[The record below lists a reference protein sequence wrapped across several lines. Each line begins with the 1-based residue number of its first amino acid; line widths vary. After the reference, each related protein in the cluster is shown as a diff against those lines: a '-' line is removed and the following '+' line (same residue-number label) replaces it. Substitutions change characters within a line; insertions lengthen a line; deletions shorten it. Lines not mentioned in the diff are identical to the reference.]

1 VRERELDVNFSA
13 GTDDESRYAVAR
25 PVRRSFWSRLIHWH
39 LREWLMVG
47 GVMIAVGSVMVNALF
62 LQTGPHP
69 APIFANRG
77 PIKATGTIIPN
88 NTPMVLPRPRPAGI
102 KADLSMPNAQAAPVV
117 PVHDPI
123 GGLLDPAKRVIA
135 LQHALTEFGYGQIR
149 PTGTVDPATRSAIAE
164 FERNRKLPVTGQ
176 ISERVTR
183 ELAAMTGRP
192 LD

>member
-1 VRERELDVNFSA
+1 VREREIDVNFSA
-13 GTDDESRYAVAR
+13 GMDGESRYTVER

-47 GVMIAVGSVMVNALF
+47 GVVIAVGSVMVNALF

-69 APIFANRG
+69 APIFANRAS
-77 PIKATGTIIPN
+77 IKSTGTIIPN
-88 NTPMVLPRPRPAGI
+88 NTPMVLPRPRPATI
-102 KADLSMPNAQAAPVV
+102 KSDLSIPNAPAAPVV
-117 PVHDPI
+117 PAHDPI

-149 PTGTVDPATRSAIAE
+149 PTGTIDPATRNAIAE

-176 ISERVTR
+176 VSERVTR

>member
-1 VRERELDVNFSA
+1 MRERELDVNFSA
-13 GTDDESRYAVAR
+13 GMDDESRYVVER
-25 PVRRSFWSRLIHWH
+25 PMRRSFWSRLIHWH

-47 GVMIAVGSVMVNALF
+47 GVATAVGYVMVNALF
-62 LQTGPHP
+62 LQAGPHP

-77 PIKATGTIIPN
+77 PIKATGAIIPN
-88 NTPMVLPRPRPAGI
+88 NTPMVLPRPRPPGI
-102 KADLSMPNAQAAPVV
+102 KADLSISNAPATPVV

-135 LQHALTEFGYGQIR
+135 LQQTLSEYGYGQIR
-149 PTGTVDPATRSAIAE
+149 PTGTLDPATRNAIAE

>member
-13 GTDDESRYAVAR
+13 GRDDESRYAVER

-47 GVMIAVGSVMVNALF
+47 GVVIAVGYVMVNALF
-62 LQTGPHP
+62 LQSGPHP

-77 PIKATGTIIPN
+77 PIRSTGTIIPN
-88 NTPMVLPRPRPAGI
+88 NMPMVLPRSRPANIRSG
-102 KADLSMPNAQAAPVV
+102 LSITNASAAPVASA
-117 PVHDPI
+117 HDPI

-135 LQHALTEFGYGQIR
+135 LQQTLSEFGYGQIR
-149 PTGTVDPATRSAIAE
+149 PTGTIDPATRNAISE

>member
-1 VRERELDVNFSA
+1 MRERELDVNFSTGA
-13 GTDDESRYAVAR
+13 DDEDRYAVER

-47 GVMIAVGSVMVNALF
+47 GVVIAVGSVMVNALF

-69 APIFANRG
+69 APIFANRA
-77 PIKATGTIIPN
+77 PIKSTGTIIPN
-88 NTPMVLPRPRPAGI
+88 NAPMVLPRPRPAGI
-102 KADLSMPNAQAAPVV
+102 RADQSTPAAPVV
-117 PVHDPI
+117 PVAAAYDPI
-123 GGLLDPAKRVIA
+123 GNILDPAKRVIA
-135 LQHALTEFGYGQIR
+135 VQQTLSEFGYGQIR
-149 PTGTVDPATRSAIAE
+149 PTGTLDPATRNAIAE